1 MLGTSNPAV
10 KDIHGT
16 QKPIHAKVCSSF
28 LTFSTE
34 DIVMNLLISLF
45 SSFFSSRRFLK
56 FKNLASLL
64 FCYVQVSGYIA
75 NHNFW
80 TSNENHWNQPDLIPF
95 FKNNIDIHLHAE
107 SLNPPIACF
116 TKSQILKIMIVNVAL
131 RVLFLQFPPFTVSK
145 NYYRFCVSKNTDF
158 W

>member
-45 SSFFSSRRFLK
+45 SSFFFFKTFSWIPKISLVCCSATFK
-56 FKNLASLL
+56 F
-64 FCYVQVSGYIA
+64 SGYIA
-75 NHNFW
+75 THNFW

-116 TKSQILKIMIVNVAL
+116 TKSQILKIIIVNVAL
-131 RVLFLQFPPFTVSK
+131 RVLF
-145 NYYRFCVSKNTDF
+145 
-158 W
+158 

>member
-34 DIVMNLLISLF
+34 DLVMNLLISLF
-45 SSFFSSRRFLK
+45 SSFFFLQDDCLNSKISLVCCSATFK
-56 FKNLASLL
+56 F
-64 FCYVQVSGYIA
+64 SGYIA
-75 NHNFW
+75 NYNFW

-95 FKNNIDIHLHAE
+95 FKKNIDIHLHTE
-107 SLNPPIACF
+107 SLKPPIACF
-116 TKSQILKIMIVNVAL
+116 TKSQILKIIIVNGVL
-131 RVLFLQFPPFTVSK
+131 QVLFLQFPPFIVSK
-145 NYYRFCVSKNTDF
+145 N
-158 W
+158 

>member
-1 MLGTSNPAV
+1 MQFILNVFNGRHSNESV
-10 KDIHGT
+10 DK
-16 QKPIHAKVCSSF
+16 SF
-28 LTFSTE
+28 FFIFFLQDVFLNSK
-34 DIVMNLLISLF
+34 ISLVCCSATF
-45 SSFFSSRRFLK
+45 NF
-56 FKNLASLL
+56 
-64 FCYVQVSGYIA
+64 SGYIA

-116 TKSQILKIMIVNVAL
+116 TKSQILKIIIVNVAL

-145 NYYRFCVSKNTDF
+145 NYYGFCVSKNTDF